1 MQILFQVLQALLLGI
16 CPTVKTFQC
25 ASFFLQHLYK
35 MPPLKNPI
43 ELLELAIDNLHHL
56 VREEILRVTQVL
68 EEVEDGQELLEYTEN
83 YLSQQ
88 ISTFKNHIFSHIP
101 FHLIDHILGN
111 YVIKI
116 SKGFEQ

>member
-1 MQILFQVLQALLLGI
+1 
-16 CPTVKTFQC
+16 
-25 ASFFLQHLYK
+25 

-56 VREEILRVTQVL
+56 VREEILRVTQVF
-68 EEVEDGQELLEYTEN
+68 EEVEDGQELFEYREN

-88 ISTFKNHIFSHIP
+88 ISTHIFSHIP

-116 SKGFEQ
+116 SKGF